1 MKVLVQ
7 IKHKDHVIFTLDR
20 CADLFN
26 QTCYPIKCCACD
38 NSSVSQLTLE
48 AGCPKYKLEKL
59 KKNGCHLNLFRI
71 LAYLYCFLSIFLC
84 IAFLAFVIGVKVH
97 T

>member
-7 IKHKDHVIFTLDR
+7 IKHKNHVIFTLDR
-20 CADLFN
+20 CADL
-26 QTCYPIKCCACD
+26 C
-38 NSSVSQLTLE
+38 SSISQFTLE
-48 AGCPKYKLEKL
+48 AGCPKYKLEKF
-59 KKNGCHLNLFRI
+59 KKNGCHLELFRI

-84 IAFLAFVIGVKVH
+84 IAFLVFVIGIKVH